1 MASRTRSAPKAE
13 ICLIYK
19 SFVIIN
25 TLYDILIPMETKTG
39 QLIINAL
46 VLLILV
52 FFAPVLAGQ
61 AENSPDVNTIV
72 EKMDRL
78 YRSDTSYG
86 DVEMTIRTE
95 NWERT
100 LRMDIWSEGLDRT
113 LIHINSPKK
122 DAGIATLRKKTEMWN
137 YFPKIN
143 KVIKVPPSMMMS
155 SWMGSDFTN
164 DDLVKE
170 SSMLDDYHSGL
181 ITPDN
186 ANPDYYYI
194 ELIPKKDIPIVW
206 ARIEL
211 VVRKKDYIPVEESFF
226 DEKGRRM
233 RLMEFSEIK
242 NFSGRDIP
250 SVLVMKPLNK
260 PEKETVIKYKELK
273 FDIKLKADTFS
284 LRNLQKR
291 K

>member
-1 MASRTRSAPKAE
+1 MRPK
-13 ICLIYK
+13 
-19 SFVIIN
+19 SSQVII
-25 TLYDILIPMETKTG
+25 K
-39 QLIINAL
+39 AL
-46 VLLILV
+46 FLLIL
-52 FFAPVLAGQ
+52 FFAAPILPVHG
-61 AENSPDVNTIV
+61 ENTPDINAIV
-72 EKMDRL
+72 EKMDKL
-78 YRSDTSYG
+78 YRSDTSFA
-86 DVEMTIRTE
+86 DVEMLIQTE
-95 NWERT
+95 HWKRT
-100 LRMDIWSEGLDRT
+100 LRMDIWSEGLDMT
-113 LIHINSPKK
+113 LIHIKSPKK

-170 SSMLDDYHSGL
+170 SSMINDYRSKL

-206 ARIEL
+206 ARIVL
-211 VVRKKDYIPVEESFF
+211 VVRKNDYIPVEESFF
-226 DEKGRRM
+226 DEKGRKM
-233 RLMEFSEIK
+233 RVMEFSEIR
-242 NFSGRDIP
+242 NFSGREIP

-260 PEKETVIKYKELK
+260 PDKKTVIKYKELK

-284 LRNLQKR
+284 LRNLQRIK
-291 K
+291 

>member
-1 MASRTRSAPKAE
+1 
-13 ICLIYK
+13 
-19 SFVIIN
+19 
-25 TLYDILIPMETKTG
+25 METKTYK
-39 QLIINAL
+39 LIINAL

-52 FFAPVLAGQ
+52 FFVPVLAVQ
-61 AENSPDVNTIV
+61 AENIPDVNTIV

-181 ITPDN
+181 IRPDN

-206 ARIEL
+206 ARIVL
-211 VVRKKDYIPVEESFF
+211 VVRKTDYIPVEESFF

-242 NFSGRDIP
+242 SFSGREIP

-260 PEKETVIKYKELK
+260 PDKKTVITYIDLK
-273 FDIKLKADTFS
+273 FDIKLNEDTFS
-284 LRNLQKR
+284 LRNLQKKR
-291 K
+291 

>member
-1 MASRTRSAPKAE
+1 
-13 ICLIYK
+13 
-19 SFVIIN
+19 
-25 TLYDILIPMETKTG
+25 METKTG
-39 QLIINAL
+39 QLILAL
-46 VLLILV
+46 VSSILV
-52 FFAPVLAGQ
+52 FSAPILPVN
-61 AENSPDVNTIV
+61 AENTPDVNTIV
-72 EKMDRL
+72 ENMDRL

-86 DVEMTIRTE
+86 DVEMIIETE
-95 NWERT
+95 HWKRT
-100 LRMDIWSEGLDRT
+100 LRMDMWSEGLDRT
-113 LIHINSPKK
+113 LIHINSPRK

-170 SSMLDDYHSGL
+170 SSMINDYHSSI

-211 VVRKKDYIPVEESFF
+211 VVRKNDYIPVEESFF
-226 DEKGRRM
+226 DEKGRKM
-233 RLMEFSEIK
+233 RVMEFSETK
-242 NFSGRDIP
+242 NFSGREIP

-260 PEKETVIKYKELK
+260 PGKKTVIKYIELK
-273 FDIKLKADTFS
+273 FDIKLNADTFS

-291 K
+291 R